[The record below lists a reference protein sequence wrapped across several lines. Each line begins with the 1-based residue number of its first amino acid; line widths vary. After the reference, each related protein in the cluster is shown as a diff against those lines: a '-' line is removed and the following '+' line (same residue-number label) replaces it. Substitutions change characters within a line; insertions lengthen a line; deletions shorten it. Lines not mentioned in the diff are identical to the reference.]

1 MGTTNKTHY
10 SDYKEAITEETKAL
24 LKVHT
29 VTIELLDL
37 RTQWGIDELIPLAK
51 EHDLSGD

>member
-1 MGTTNKTHY
+1 MEQSGATLVEVGTTNKTHY

-37 RTQWGIDELIPLAK
+37 RTQWELMN
-51 EHDLSGD
+51 